1 MSDTGKTYE
10 GVPLRQGTVGGACLV
25 GLVVEVE
32 GAGSLLTDNQS
43 LATFKIWFWVLRLAQ
58 AWKSLLLEAFWRA

>member
-1 MSDTGKTYE
+1 MSRSAGS
-10 GVPLRQGTVGGACLV
+10 
-25 GLVVEVE
+25 VVEVE

-58 AWKSLLLEAFWRA
+58 AWKALLGSVLEGLKRQS